1 MLTLTENAA
10 KAVNNFIVAANKPVA
25 GLRIQVEGGGC
36 SGLKYAM
43 RLEEQVDEGDE
54 VVEFAGVKVL
64 VDSASA
70 PMLIGVTVD
79 FVESMEGSG
88 FKFENPNATGSC
100 GCGKSFAC

>member
-10 KAVNNFIVAANKPVA
+10 KAVNKFIVSANKPIA

-43 RLEEQVDEGDE
+43 RLEEHAEAEDQI
-54 VVEFAGVKVL
+54 VEFGGVNIL
-64 VDSASA
+64 VDSNSA
-70 PMLIGVTVD
+70 AMLIGVTVD
-79 FVESMEGSG
+79 YVEGMEGSG